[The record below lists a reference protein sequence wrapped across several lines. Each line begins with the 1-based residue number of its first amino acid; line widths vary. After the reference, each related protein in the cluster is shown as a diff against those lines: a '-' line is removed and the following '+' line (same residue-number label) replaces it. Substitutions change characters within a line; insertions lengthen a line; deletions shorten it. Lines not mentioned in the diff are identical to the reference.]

1 MNVARKSLFN
11 KICAMLV
18 VIALTISDF
27 LFVGQAAVSVAVDT
41 IRTNSSNVD
50 FTVYFLD
57 ANNEKTEKLEKNID
71 KGEEY
76 LYVDISVKNE
86 GYFNGTLTIDNN
98 NFNIKNEVLSEYV
111 ADISSNVVKL
121 NQINAGSNV
130 TLKFA
135 IEPINATSITRE
147 MLNSNTKVNLNGQY
161 VNSKNVE
168 KDKYVDISGTA
179 VVSIN
184 WKSSENTEV
193 ELNSSLLTNAVYTTE
208 NESNRVVQILVNSK
222 ITNNN
227 YPVKNTNIVLSVPQN
242 VKNVTVHSRNNNA
255 TNSSVKFSDANYTYN
270 KEENKLTI
278 TVANEN
284 ENNISW
290 AKNVQDSFV
299 VTYILDKEE
308 NILNSEI
315 SVLDEINT
323 YDDKTLSS
331 NMTVHIDKEIDG
343 IVSFDLSSTEDS
355 IYKGRIYT
363 GEERNYVTT
372 SKIYVDYLGANNIYL
387 NEDASTFVSSETKM
401 VSNIVYKEIKIN
413 KNEFLTLFGNDGKIA
428 IKDNNGV
435 TVSCIDSKTEADQ
448 DGNIIVKLPEGTTNV
463 AIETSKPIAIGT
475 LNIENTKSIL
485 ASGYSRETVTELT
498 AIENSVNGNYDG
510 KTNISL
516 NNRIELKNTSSKAEF
531 NVSVNTLSSIEEN
544 KDVKIT
550 AVLLNNDES
559 KDLYQNPALKIKLPK
574 QVKAINNAKFQ
585 MLYANG
591 LELANGNISDEN
603 GNKVINI
610 ELTGT
615 QTTYNTETLE
625 GTTIIIYAD
634 LEVDKLATT
643 SDEEIVMN
651 YTNEIATSFQDDGEQ
666 KSPVKIVAVQGVIT
680 TNDIKSLDV
689 ETAGKN
695 ESKEVLFD
703 IASEEKDLTVDIST
717 INNEDTAI
725 ENVEIL
731 GTFPTN
737 ANLGIKLTNGIN
749 ITSNTPSAKVYYSN
763 KENATKDLN
772 DSSNNWTLDGNLE
785 TAKSYLIKIDN
796 MEIGE
801 QFAANY
807 TIKVP
812 ANLNYNLN
820 ASEGYTVDYTKFL
833 NTDLKTA
840 KATTLNLTTGTGA
853 EVKAELKAY
862 KGGKELTNNE
872 NVYNGDII
880 KYEVKVKNVGTEPAK
895 NVNLALQ
902 IPENTTAVKYVRGT
916 DNIVQ
921 TKEVL
926 YSTYDYFEKI
936 ETANNKINFS
946 AELLQ
951 VDEEK
956 SFTIDVLVGDN
967 AINTILTAKAGV
979 NYIGNA
985 NSANEASIETNTI
998 SNSVTRAEVTLN
1010 MIMTARFEELVRSG
1024 KKYPFHLKVKN
1035 TSGKSLSNVK
1045 ITINPNEF
1053 YKLEKIFYG
1062 NEVIDFEH
1070 NTFYISNLDIDELK
1084 EYEIDVLAEGEKGIA
1099 TISAQAND
1107 LYYSNEVSD
1116 NIKSTNVAVSLT
1128 ANNEGETLKDDSQI
1142 LYNIKVT
1149 NTGTDVIDNFEVKL
1163 ELSNLL
1169 NVKKISANGNEIQF
1183 NQKVEYN
1190 EGEKPKQNIGIAYK
1204 EQLDAGESVDFLVET
1219 EINEDFLHSDDI
1231 NLTSIAQAKVKTLI
1245 ANSEE
1250 VNHILKANNYTSN
1263 TTESGKDNSGN
1274 NDNNQNNENPNENN
1288 ENGYVINNGTD
1299 TTNESNSKNTIS
1311 GTAWFDENADGKRD
1325 SNEKTLGGIK
1335 VTLLNLEDNTTA
1347 TATTTENGFYAIS
1360 NVANG
1365 KYVEIFEYD
1374 TDKYM
1379 LTKYHAEN
1387 VQDARNSDVENVT
1400 MNLNGENKKV
1410 ASTDT
1415 LTVNNSSL
1423 TNIDIGLMEAK
1434 IFDLSLSKSISK
1446 VSISNT
1452 NGTESKE
1459 YNSSELAKIEIK
1471 AKYLS
1476 GTTAVIEYKIKV
1488 TNNGEVAGYAR
1499 NIVDYKPADLNF
1511 NSKLNPDWYQ
1521 SGEYLYSTAL
1531 ANTKIEAGESKE
1543 LTLVLTKTM
1552 TENNTGLTNNTAEIA
1567 ESYNALGIEDRNS
1580 TSGNK
1585 QAKEDDLGQ
1594 ANIILSVSTGAAVSY
1609 ISLTLSIIAVIAV
1622 GAYII
1627 TKKILK
1633 ENVKI

>member
-1 MNVARKSLFN
+1 M
-11 KICAMLV
+11 
-18 VIALTISDF
+18 
-27 LFVGQAAVSVAVDT
+27 
-41 IRTNSSNVD
+41 
-50 FTVYFLD
+50 
-57 ANNEKTEKLEKNID
+57 
-71 KGEEY
+71 
-76 LYVDISVKNE
+76 
-86 GYFNGTLTIDNN
+86 
-98 NFNIKNEVLSEYV
+98 
-111 ADISSNVVKL
+111 
-121 NQINAGSNV
+121 
-130 TLKFA
+130 
-135 IEPINATSITRE
+135 
-147 MLNSNTKVNLNGQY
+147 
-161 VNSKNVE
+161 
-168 KDKYVDISGTA
+168 
-179 VVSIN
+179 
-184 WKSSENTEV
+184 
-193 ELNSSLLTNAVYTTE
+193 
-208 NESNRVVQILVNSK
+208 
-222 ITNNN
+222 
-227 YPVKNTNIVLSVPQN
+227 
-242 VKNVTVHSRNNNA
+242 
-255 TNSSVKFSDANYTYN
+255 
-270 KEENKLTI
+270 
-278 TVANEN
+278 
-284 ENNISW
+284 
-290 AKNVQDSFV
+290 
-299 VTYILDKEE
+299 
-308 NILNSEI
+308 
-315 SVLDEINT
+315 
-323 YDDKTLSS
+323 
-331 NMTVHIDKEIDG
+331 
-343 IVSFDLSSTEDS
+343 
-355 IYKGRIYT
+355 
-363 GEERNYVTT
+363 
-372 SKIYVDYLGANNIYL
+372 
-387 NEDASTFVSSETKM
+387 
-401 VSNIVYKEIKIN
+401 
-413 KNEFLTLFGNDGKIA
+413 
-428 IKDNNGV
+428 
-435 TVSCIDSKTEADQ
+435 
-448 DGNIIVKLPEGTTNV
+448 
-463 AIETSKPIAIGT
+463 
-475 LNIENTKSIL
+475 
-485 ASGYSRETVTELT
+485 
-498 AIENSVNGNYDG
+498 
-510 KTNISL
+510 
-516 NNRIELKNTSSKAEF
+516 
-531 NVSVNTLSSIEEN
+531 
-544 KDVKIT
+544 
-550 AVLLNNDES
+550 
-559 KDLYQNPALKIKLPK
+559 
-574 QVKAINNAKFQ
+574 
-585 MLYANG
+585 
-591 LELANGNISDEN
+591 
-603 GNKVINI
+603 
-610 ELTGT
+610 
-615 QTTYNTETLE
+615 
-625 GTTIIIYAD
+625 
-634 LEVDKLATT
+634 
-643 SDEEIVMN
+643 
-651 YTNEIATSFQDDGEQ
+651 
-666 KSPVKIVAVQGVIT
+666 
-680 TNDIKSLDV
+680 
-689 ETAGKN
+689 
-695 ESKEVLFD
+695 
-703 IASEEKDLTVDIST
+703 
-717 INNEDTAI
+717 
-725 ENVEIL
+725 
-731 GTFPTN
+731 
-737 ANLGIKLTNGIN
+737 
-749 ITSNTPSAKVYYSN
+749 
-763 KENATKDLN
+763 
-772 DSSNNWTLDGNLE
+772 
-785 TAKSYLIKIDN
+785 
-796 MEIGE
+796 
-801 QFAANY
+801 
-807 TIKVP
+807 
-812 ANLNYNLN
+812 
-820 ASEGYTVDYTKFL
+820 
-833 NTDLKTA
+833 
-840 KATTLNLTTGTGA
+840 
-853 EVKAELKAY
+853 
-862 KGGKELTNNE
+862 
-872 NVYNGDII
+872 
-880 KYEVKVKNVGTEPAK
+880 
-895 NVNLALQ
+895 
-902 IPENTTAVKYVRGT
+902 
-916 DNIVQ
+916 
-921 TKEVL
+921 
-926 YSTYDYFEKI
+926 
-936 ETANNKINFS
+936 
-946 AELLQ
+946 
-951 VDEEK
+951 
-956 SFTIDVLVGDN
+956 VGDN

>member
-50 FTVYFLD
+50 FSVYFLD
-57 ANNEKTEKLEKNID
+57 ANNEKTEKLEENID

-130 TLKFA
+130 TLKLA

-284 ENNISW
+284 ESNISW

-299 VTYILDKEE
+299 ITYILDKEE

-343 IVSFDLSSTEDS
+343 IVSFDLSSTENS

-387 NEDASTFVSSETKM
+387 TEDASTFVSSETKM
-401 VSNIVYKEIKIN
+401 ASNIVYKQLKIN
-413 KNEFLTLFGNDGKIA
+413 KNEFLTLFGNDGKLT

-435 TVSCIDSKTEADQ
+435 TVSYIDSKTEADQ
-448 DGNIIVKLPEGTTNV
+448 DGNIIVKFSEGTTNV

-516 NNRIELKNTSSKAEF
+516 NNRIDLKNTSSKSEF

-559 KDLYQNPALKIKLPK
+559 KDLYQNPTLKIKFPR
-574 QVKAINNAKFQ
+574 QVKAIKNLRLQ

-591 LELANGNISDEN
+591 LQEPTSVNESEEN
-603 GNKVINI
+603 GNKVITI

-651 YTNEIATSFQDDGEQ
+651 YTNEIATSFQDNGEQ
-666 KSPVKIVAVQGVIT
+666 KAPVKIVAAQGVIT

-695 ESKEVLFD
+695 ETKEVLFD

-772 DSSNNWTLDGNLE
+772 DSSNNWTLDGNIE

-820 ASEGYTVDYTKFL
+820 ASEGYAVDYTKFL
-833 NTDLKTA
+833 TTDLKTA

-853 EVKAELKAY
+853 EVKVELKAY

-895 NVNLALQ
+895 NVNLSLQ
-902 IPENTTAVKYVRGT
+902 IPENTTAVEYVKRT
-916 DNIVQ
+916 TEEKLN
-921 TKEVL
+921 
-926 YSTYDYFEKI
+926 DYFKLLETTTNKI
-936 ETANNKINFS
+936 ETLEI
-946 AELLQ
+946 
-951 VDEEK
+951 DEER
-956 SFTIDVLVGDN
+956 TYTYNVLVGDST
-967 AINTILTAKAGV
+967 INTTMLAKAEAE
-979 NYIGNA
+979 YIGKA
-985 NSANEASIETNTI
+985 NSENATKVESNSI
-998 SNSVTRAEVTLN
+998 SNNVSKADVTLN
-1010 MIMTARFEELVRSG
+1010 MVMTIRGVEDIHTG
-1024 KKYPFHLKVKN
+1024 KDYPYTLNLKN
-1035 TSGKSLSNVK
+1035 TSGKKLENVQVK
-1045 ITINPNEF
+1045 INTNSYEVARILLNGQKVEF
-1053 YKLEKIFYG
+1053 D
-1062 NEVIDFEH
+1062 N
-1070 NTFYISNLDIDELK
+1070 NTFYISSLDANETIA
-1084 EYEIDVLAEGEKGIA
+1084 YEIDVVAKEANEKA
-1099 TISAQAND
+1099 TISATVND
-1107 LYYSNEVSD
+1107 LYTSNEILE
-1116 NIKSTNVAVSLT
+1116 NIKATSISVSMT
-1128 ANNEGETLKDDSQI
+1128 ANNEGKTITSNDSS
-1142 LYNIKVT
+1142 LYIIKVT
-1149 NTGTDVIDNFEVKL
+1149 NNGTDSINSFDLIQKL
-1163 ELSNLL
+1163 SKYMD
-1169 NVKKISANGNEIQF
+1169 VKKVYTNGNEIRF
-1183 NQKVEYN
+1183 NKIKATNNTENTEESDEYI
-1190 EGEKPKQNIGIAYK
+1190 IGMYYEEPLK
-1204 EQLDAGESVDFLVET
+1204 AGDSIEFFVET
-1219 EINEDFLHSDDI
+1219 QPKNTYIREEDI
-1231 NLTSIAQAKVKTLI
+1231 QLTSTAQAKIKGLI
-1245 ANSEE
+1245 ATSEE
-1250 VNHILKANNYTSN
+1250 VNHVLKANAEKSTDNSENTESNNSNNNSSTDNSPNYVIVDDTSN
-1263 TTESGKDNSGN
+1263 KEKTETEQKH
-1274 NDNNQNNENPNENN
+1274 
-1288 ENGYVINNGTD
+1288 
-1299 TTNESNSKNTIS
+1299 TIS

-1325 SNEKTLGGIK
+1325 SNEKLLGGIK

-1347 TATTTENGFYAIS
+1347 TATTSENGFYSIS

-1387 VQDARNSDVENVT
+1387 VQNTRNSDVENVT
-1400 MNLNGENKKV
+1400 MNLNGESKKV

-1415 LTVNNSSL
+1415 LTVNNASL

-1446 VSISNT
+1446 VSINNT
-1452 NGTESKE
+1452 NGTDSKE

-1499 NIVDYKPADLNF
+1499 NIVDYKPADLTF

-1594 ANIILSVSTGAAVSY
+1594 ANIIISVSTGAAVSY
-1609 ISLTLSIIAVIAV
+1609 ISLTLSIIAIIAV

>member
-27 LFVGQAAVSVAVDT
+27 LFVGQAAVSIAVDT

-50 FTVYFLD
+50 FSAYFLD
-57 ANNEKTEKLEKNID
+57 SNNEKTGKLDENID

-98 NFNIKNEVLSEYV
+98 NFNIKNEVLSDYV
-111 ADISSNVVKL
+111 AEISSNVVKL

-135 IEPINATSITRE
+135 IEPINAASITSE

-208 NESNRVVQILVNSK
+208 NEQNRVVQILVNSK

-227 YPVKNTNIVLSVPQN
+227 YPVKNTNIILSVPQN

-278 TVANEN
+278 TVANED
-284 ENNISW
+284 ESNISW

-308 NILNSEI
+308 NIQNSEI
-315 SVLDEINT
+315 SILDEINT
-323 YDDKTLSS
+323 YDDKNLSS
-331 NMTVHIDKEIDG
+331 NMNVRIDKEIDG
-343 IVSFDLSSTEDS
+343 RVSFDLNSTENS

-363 GEERNYVTT
+363 GEERNYVTI
-372 SKIYVDYLGANNIYL
+372 SKIYVDYLGANSIYL

-401 VSNIVYKEIKIN
+401 ASNIVYKQLKIN
-413 KNEFLTLFGNDGKIA
+413 KNEFLALFGNKGRIT

-435 TVSCIDSKTEADQ
+435 TVSEINSNSETDPN
-448 DGNIIVKLPEGTTNV
+448 GNIIVNLPEGTTNL

-498 AIENSVNGNYDG
+498 AIENSINGNYDG
-510 KTNISL
+510 KTNASL
-516 NNRIELKNTSSKAEF
+516 NNRIELKNTSSKSEF

-559 KDLYQNPALKIKLPK
+559 KDLYQNPTLKIRFPK
-574 QVKAINNAKFQ
+574 QVTAINNAKFQ

-591 LELANGNISDEN
+591 LKLANVNISDEN

-643 SDEEIVMN
+643 SDEEFVMN
-651 YTNEIATSFQDDGEQ
+651 YTNEIATSFQDNGEQ

-680 TNDIKSLDV
+680 TNDIKSLNV

-695 ESKEVLFD
+695 ETKDVLFD

-737 ANLGIKLTNGIN
+737 ANLGVKLTNGIN
-749 ITSNTPSAKVYYSN
+749 ITSNTPSAKIYYSN

-772 DSSNNWTLDGNLE
+772 DSSNNWTLNGNLD
-785 TAKSYLIKIDN
+785 TVKSYLIKIDS
-796 MEIGE
+796 MEVGE
-801 QFAANY
+801 QFNANY

-820 ASEGYTVDYTKFL
+820 SSEGYTVDYTKFL

-880 KYEVKVKNVGTEPAK
+880 TYEIKVKNVGTEPAK
-895 NVNLALQ
+895 NVNLSLQ
-902 IPENTTAVKYVRGT
+902 IPENTTVVEYRKRT
-916 DNIVQ
+916 NEDKLN
-921 TKEVL
+921 
-926 YSTYDYFEKI
+926 DYFRI
-936 ETANNKINFS
+936 LETNNNKIS
-946 AELLQ
+946 SLIESLGI
-951 VDEEK
+951 DEER
-956 SFTIDVLVGDN
+956 TIPYDVLVGDSTV
-967 AINTILTAKAGV
+967 NTTIIAKAEAE
-979 NYIGNA
+979 YIGKA
-985 NSANEASIETNTI
+985 NSENTTKAE
-998 SNSVTRAEVTLN
+998 SNSVSNNVVKADVTLN
-1010 MIMTARFEELVRSG
+1010 MVMTARGMDYIRTG
-1024 KKYPFHLKVKN
+1024 IDYPYTLNIKN
-1035 TSGKSLSNVK
+1035 TSGRRLTNVPVRVNVDNYEIARVLLNGQK
-1045 ITINPNEF
+1045 VEF
-1053 YKLEKIFYG
+1053 D
-1062 NEVIDFEH
+1062 N
-1070 NTFYISNLDIDELK
+1070 NTFNISNLEIDETK
-1084 EYEIDVLAEGEKGIA
+1084 VYEIDVVTKGTHGNA
-1099 TISAQAND
+1099 SISATVND
-1107 LYYSNEVSD
+1107 IYSSNEILEKIKATSVS
-1116 NIKSTNVAVSLT
+1116 VSMT
-1128 ANNEGETLKDDSQI
+1128 ANNEGETIKSTDPI

-1149 NTGTDVIDNFEVKL
+1149 NNGTDSINYVDVIQS
-1163 ELSNLL
+1163 LSKCID
-1169 NVKKISANGNEIQF
+1169 VKKVSTNGNEVEF
-1183 NQKVEYN
+1183 NRVKATSAENSEESEDYSI
-1190 EGEKPKQNIGIAYK
+1190 EIIYK
-1204 EQLDAGESVDFLVET
+1204 EPLDVGESAEFLVET
-1219 EINEDFLHSDDI
+1219 QTEDNYISENDI
-1231 NLTSIAQAKVKTLI
+1231 QLTSVAQAKVRSLVAK
-1245 ANSEE
+1245 SEE
-1250 VNHILKANNYTSN
+1250 VNHVMQANSEKNTNNSDDIGNQDSN
-1263 TTESGKDNSGN
+1263 NNSGTDSN
-1274 NDNNQNNENPNENN
+1274 NPNYVINGGKENN
-1288 ENGYVINNGTD
+1288 ENARS
-1299 TTNESNSKNTIS
+1299 EQKHTIS

-1335 VTLLNLEDNTTA
+1335 VTLLNLEDNTT
-1347 TATTTENGFYAIS
+1347 TSATTSENGFYSIA
-1360 NVANG
+1360 NVTNG

-1446 VSISNT
+1446 VSISNA

-1580 TSGNK
+1580 SSGNK

-1622 GAYII
+1622 GAYIV

-1633 ENVKI
+1633 ENVEI

>member
-50 FTVYFLD
+50 FSVYFLD
-57 ANNEKTEKLEKNID
+57 TNNEKTEKLEENID

-76 LYVDISVKNE
+76 LYVDISIKNE

-121 NQINAGSNV
+121 NQINAGSTV

-284 ENNISW
+284 ESNISW

-299 VTYILDKEE
+299 ITYILDKEE

-323 YDDKTLSS
+323 YDDKTLTS

-343 IVSFDLSSTEDS
+343 IVSFDLSSTENS

-401 VSNIVYKEIKIN
+401 VSNIVYKELKIS
-413 KNEFLTLFGNDGKIA
+413 KNEFLTLFGNDGKIT

-435 TVSCIDSKTEADQ
+435 TVSYIDSKTEADQ
-448 DGNIIVKLPEGTTNV
+448 DGNIIVKFSEGTTNV

-498 AIENSVNGNYDG
+498 AIEDSINGNYDG
-510 KTNISL
+510 KTNTSL
-516 NNRIELKNTSSKAEF
+516 NNRIELKNTSSKSEF
-531 NVSVNTLSSIEEN
+531 NVNVNTLSSIEEN

-559 KDLYQNPALKIKLPK
+559 KDLYQNPTLKITFPK
-574 QVKAINNAKFQ
+574 QVKAINNLRFQ

-591 LELANGNISDEN
+591 LESTSVNVSEEN

-610 ELTGT
+610 ELAGT
-615 QTTYNTETLE
+615 QTAYNTETLE
-625 GTTIIIYAD
+625 GTTVIIYAD

-651 YTNEIATSFQDDGEQ
+651 YTNEIATSFQDNGEQ

-772 DSSNNWTLDGNLE
+772 DSSNNWTLDANLE

-853 EVKAELKAY
+853 EVKVELKAY

-872 NVYNGDII
+872 NIYNGDII

-895 NVNLALQ
+895 NVNLSLQ
-902 IPENTTAVKYVRGT
+902 IPENTTAVEYVKRT
-916 DNIVQ
+916 TEEKLN
-921 TKEVL
+921 
-926 YSTYDYFEKI
+926 DYFKLLETTTNKI
-936 ETANNKINFS
+936 ETLEI
-946 AELLQ
+946 
-951 VDEEK
+951 DEER
-956 SFTIDVLVGDN
+956 TYTYNVLVGDST
-967 AINTILTAKAGV
+967 INTTMLAKAEAE
-979 NYIGNA
+979 YIGKA
-985 NSANEASIETNTI
+985 NSENATKVE
-998 SNSVTRAEVTLN
+998 SNSVSNNVVKADVTLN
-1010 MIMTARFEELVRSG
+1010 MIMASRGMSYIRKGTD
-1024 KKYPFHLKVKN
+1024 YPYNLNIKN
-1035 TSGKSLSNVK
+1035 TSGK
-1045 ITINPNEF
+1045 
-1053 YKLEKIFYG
+1053 KLENVPVKV
-1062 NEVIDFEH
+1062 NIDNYEIVRVLLNGQKVEFNN
-1070 NTFYISNLDIDELK
+1070 NTFYIPSLDADETK
-1084 EYEIDVLAEGEKGIA
+1084 TYEIDVVANGTNGNA
-1099 TISAQAND
+1099 TISAVIND
-1107 LYYSNEVSD
+1107 LYFSNEILE
-1116 NIKSTNVAVSLT
+1116 NIKSTSVSVSMT
-1128 ANNEGETLKDDSQI
+1128 ANNEGETIKSTDPIS
-1142 LYNIKVT
+1142 YNIKVT
-1149 NTGTDVIDNFEVKL
+1149 NNGTDNINYLDVKQ
-1163 ELSNLL
+1163 NLL
-1169 NVKKISANGNEIQF
+1169 KCLDVKRVSANGKEIEFNRGNAIDNNEDNEENDEYSIEMVY
-1183 NQKVEYN
+1183 VEPLN
-1190 EGEKPKQNIGIAYK
+1190 VG
-1204 EQLDAGESVDFLVET
+1204 DSVEFLVET
-1219 EINEDFLHSDDI
+1219 QTEDNYISTE
-1231 NLTSIAQAKVKTLI
+1231 NTQLTSIAQAKVRSLVV
-1245 ANSEE
+1245 NSEE
-1250 VNHILKANNYTSN
+1250 VNHVMQANSEKN
-1263 TTESGKDNSGN
+1263 TENTENTENNNGGNSSTN
-1274 NDNNQNNENPNENN
+1274 NNPN
-1288 ENGYVINNGTD
+1288 YVIAD
-1299 TTNESNSKNTIS
+1299 DIESKEKAEAEQKNTIS

-1325 SNEKTLGGIK
+1325 SNEKLLGGIK

-1347 TATTTENGFYAIS
+1347 TATTTENGFYSIS

-1400 MNLNGENKKV
+1400 MNLNGESKKV

-1415 LTVNNSSL
+1415 LTVNNASL

-1446 VSISNT
+1446 VSINNA
-1452 NGTESKE
+1452 NGTDSKE

-1499 NIVDYKPADLNF
+1499 NIVDYKPADLTF

-1567 ESYNALGIEDRNS
+1567 ESYNTMGIEDRNS
-1580 TSGNK
+1580 SSGNK

-1594 ANIILSVSTGAAVSY
+1594 ANIIISVSTGAAVSY

-1633 ENVKI
+1633 ENVEI

>member
-27 LFVGQAAVSVAVDT
+27 LFVGQTAVSIAVDT

-50 FTVYFLD
+50 FSAYFLD
-57 ANNEKTEKLEKNID
+57 SNNEKTEKLDENID

-111 ADISSNVVKL
+111 AEISSNVVKL

-130 TLKFA
+130 TLKLA
-135 IEPINATSITRE
+135 IEPINATSITSE

-179 VVSIN
+179 AVSIN
-184 WKSSENTEV
+184 WKSSENTKV

-208 NESNRVVQILVNSK
+208 TEQNRVVQILVNSK

-255 TNSSVKFSDANYTYN
+255 TNSSVIFSDANYTYN

-278 TVANEN
+278 TVANED
-284 ENNISW
+284 ESNISW

-323 YDDKTLSS
+323 YDDKNLSS
-331 NMTVHIDKEIDG
+331 NMNVRIDKEIDG
-343 IVSFDLSSTEDS
+343 RVSFDLISTENS

-372 SKIYVDYLGANNIYL
+372 SKIYVDYLGANSIYL
-387 NEDASTFVSSETKM
+387 NEDASTFVSEETKM
-401 VSNIVYKEIKIN
+401 VSNIVYKQLKIN
-413 KNEFLTLFGNDGKIA
+413 KNEFLTLFGNDGYI
-428 IKDNNGV
+428 IVKDNDGV
-435 TVSCIDSKTEADQ
+435 IVSRIDTKSETDSN
-448 DGNIIVKLPEGTTNV
+448 GNIIVNLLEGKTSLS
-463 AIETSKPIAIGT
+463 IETSKPIAIGT

-485 ASGYSRETVTELT
+485 SSGYSRETVAELT
-498 AIENSVNGNYDG
+498 AIEDSINGNYDG
-510 KTNISL
+510 KTNSTL
-516 NNRIELKNTSSKAEF
+516 NNRIELKNTSSKSEF

-559 KDLYQNPALKIKLPK
+559 KDLYQNPTLKIRFPK
-574 QVKAINNAKFQ
+574 QVTAINNAKFQ

-603 GNKVINI
+603 GSKVINI

-643 SDEEIVMN
+643 SDEEFVMN
-651 YTNEIATSFQDDGEQ
+651 YTNEIATSFQDNGEQ
-666 KSPVKIVAVQGVIT
+666 KSPAKIVAVQGVIT

-717 INNEDTAI
+717 INNEDTVI

-737 ANLGIKLTNGIN
+737 ANLGVKLTNGIN

-796 MEIGE
+796 MDVGDK
-801 QFAANY
+801 FTANY

-880 KYEVKVKNVGTEPAK
+880 KYEVKVKNVGTEPAR
-895 NVNLALQ
+895 NVNVSLQ
-902 IPENTTAVKYVRGT
+902 IPENTTAIKYVRGT

-926 YSTYDYFEKI
+926 YSTYDYFETI

-967 AINTILTAKAGV
+967 AINTTLTAKAGV

-1010 MIMTARFEELVRSG
+1010 MIMTARVEELVRSG

-1070 NTFYISNLDIDELK
+1070 NTFYISDLDIDELK

-1149 NTGTDVIDNFEVKL
+1149 NTGTDAINNFEVKQ

-1190 EGEKPKQNIGIAYK
+1190 EGEKPKQNIGMAYK

-1274 NDNNQNNENPNENN
+1274 NDINQNNENPNENN

-1365 KYVEIFEYD
+1365 KYVEIFEYE

-1379 LTKYHAEN
+1379 LTKYHADN
-1387 VQDARNSDVENVT
+1387 VQDTRNSDVENVT

-1580 TSGNK
+1580 SSGNK

-1633 ENVKI
+1633 ENVEI

>member
-50 FTVYFLD
+50 FSVYFLD
-57 ANNEKTEKLEKNID
+57 TNNEKTEKLEENID

-121 NQINAGSNV
+121 NQINAGSTV

-184 WKSSENTEV
+184 WKSSQNTEV
-193 ELNSSLLTNAVYTTE
+193 ELNSFLLTNAVYTTE

-284 ENNISW
+284 ESNISW

-299 VTYILDKEE
+299 ITYILDKEE

-323 YDDKTLSS
+323 YDDKTLTS

-343 IVSFDLSSTEDS
+343 IVSFDLSSTENS

-401 VSNIVYKEIKIN
+401 VSNIVYKQLKIN
-413 KNEFLTLFGNDGKIA
+413 KNEFLTLFGNDGRIT

-435 TVSCIDSKTEADQ
+435 TVSYIDSKTEADQ
-448 DGNIIVKLPEGTTNV
+448 DGNIIVNLLEGKTGLS
-463 AIETSKPIAIGT
+463 IETSKPIAIGT

-498 AIENSVNGNYDG
+498 AIEDSINGNYDG
-510 KTNISL
+510 KTNTSL

-559 KDLYQNPALKIKLPK
+559 KDLYQNPTLKITLPK

-591 LELANGNISDEN
+591 LELANGNISEEN

-610 ELTGT
+610 ELAGT
-615 QTTYNTETLE
+615 QTTYNTGTLE

-651 YTNEIATSFQDDGEQ
+651 YTNEIATSFQDNGEQ

-772 DSSNNWTLDGNLE
+772 DSSNNWTLDG
-785 TAKSYLIKIDN
+785 I
-796 MEIGE
+796 
-801 QFAANY
+801 
-807 TIKVP
+807 
-812 ANLNYNLN
+812 
-820 ASEGYTVDYTKFL
+820 
-833 NTDLKTA
+833 
-840 KATTLNLTTGTGA
+840 
-853 EVKAELKAY
+853 
-862 KGGKELTNNE
+862 
-872 NVYNGDII
+872 
-880 KYEVKVKNVGTEPAK
+880 
-895 NVNLALQ
+895 
-902 IPENTTAVKYVRGT
+902 
-916 DNIVQ
+916 
-921 TKEVL
+921 
-926 YSTYDYFEKI
+926 
-936 ETANNKINFS
+936 
-946 AELLQ
+946 
-951 VDEEK
+951 
-956 SFTIDVLVGDN
+956 
-967 AINTILTAKAGV
+967 
-979 NYIGNA
+979 
-985 NSANEASIETNTI
+985 
-998 SNSVTRAEVTLN
+998 
-1010 MIMTARFEELVRSG
+1010 
-1024 KKYPFHLKVKN
+1024 
-1035 TSGKSLSNVK
+1035 
-1045 ITINPNEF
+1045 
-1053 YKLEKIFYG
+1053 
-1062 NEVIDFEH
+1062 
-1070 NTFYISNLDIDELK
+1070 
-1084 EYEIDVLAEGEKGIA
+1084 
-1099 TISAQAND
+1099 
-1107 LYYSNEVSD
+1107 
-1116 NIKSTNVAVSLT
+1116 
-1128 ANNEGETLKDDSQI
+1128 
-1142 LYNIKVT
+1142 
-1149 NTGTDVIDNFEVKL
+1149 
-1163 ELSNLL
+1163 
-1169 NVKKISANGNEIQF
+1169 
-1183 NQKVEYN
+1183 
-1190 EGEKPKQNIGIAYK
+1190 
-1204 EQLDAGESVDFLVET
+1204 
-1219 EINEDFLHSDDI
+1219 
-1231 NLTSIAQAKVKTLI
+1231 
-1245 ANSEE
+1245 
-1250 VNHILKANNYTSN
+1250 
-1263 TTESGKDNSGN
+1263 
-1274 NDNNQNNENPNENN
+1274 
-1288 ENGYVINNGTD
+1288 
-1299 TTNESNSKNTIS
+1299 
-1311 GTAWFDENADGKRD
+1311 
-1325 SNEKTLGGIK
+1325 
-1335 VTLLNLEDNTTA
+1335 
-1347 TATTTENGFYAIS
+1347 
-1360 NVANG
+1360 
-1365 KYVEIFEYD
+1365 
-1374 TDKYM
+1374 
-1379 LTKYHAEN
+1379 
-1387 VQDARNSDVENVT
+1387 
-1400 MNLNGENKKV
+1400 
-1410 ASTDT
+1410 
-1415 LTVNNSSL
+1415 
-1423 TNIDIGLMEAK
+1423 
-1434 IFDLSLSKSISK
+1434 
-1446 VSISNT
+1446 
-1452 NGTESKE
+1452 
-1459 YNSSELAKIEIK
+1459 
-1471 AKYLS
+1471 
-1476 GTTAVIEYKIKV
+1476 
-1488 TNNGEVAGYAR
+1488 
-1499 NIVDYKPADLNF
+1499 
-1511 NSKLNPDWYQ
+1511 
-1521 SGEYLYSTAL
+1521 
-1531 ANTKIEAGESKE
+1531 
-1543 LTLVLTKTM
+1543 
-1552 TENNTGLTNNTAEIA
+1552 
-1567 ESYNALGIEDRNS
+1567 
-1580 TSGNK
+1580 
-1585 QAKEDDLGQ
+1585 
-1594 ANIILSVSTGAAVSY
+1594 
-1609 ISLTLSIIAVIAV
+1609 
-1622 GAYII
+1622 
-1627 TKKILK
+1627 
-1633 ENVKI
+1633 

>member
-27 LFVGQAAVSVAVDT
+27 LFVGQTAVSIAVDT

-50 FTVYFLD
+50 FSVYFLD
-57 ANNEKTEKLEKNID
+57 SNNEKTEKLEENID

-111 ADISSNVVKL
+111 AEISSNVVKL

-135 IEPINATSITRE
+135 IEPIDATSITSE

-208 NESNRVVQILVNSK
+208 NETNRVVQILVNSK

-284 ENNISW
+284 ESNISW

-308 NILNSEI
+308 NVLNSEI

-323 YDDKTLSS
+323 YDDKKLSS
-331 NMTVHIDKEIDG
+331 DMIVHIDKEIDG
-343 IVSFDLSSTEDS
+343 IVSFDLNSTESS
-355 IYKGRIYT
+355 IYKGKIYT

-401 VSNIVYKEIKIN
+401 ASNIVYKQLKIN
-413 KNEFLTLFGNDGKIA
+413 KNEFLTLFGNDGKIT

-435 TVSCIDSKTEADQ
+435 TVLNIDSKTEADQ
-448 DGNIIVKLPEGTTNV
+448 DGNIIVNLSEGTTNL
-463 AIETSKPIAIGT
+463 AMETSKPIAIGT

-498 AIENSVNGNYDG
+498 NIEDSINGNYDG
-510 KTNISL
+510 KTNTSL
-516 NNRIELKNTSSKAEF
+516 NNRIELKNTSSKSEF

-550 AVLLNNDES
+550 TILLNNDES
-559 KDLYQNPALKIKLPK
+559 KDLYQNPTLKITFPK
-574 QVKAINNAKFQ
+574 QVKAINKADFK
-585 MLYANG
+585 MLYDNG
-591 LELANGNISDEN
+591 LELANGNVSEEN
-603 GNKVINI
+603 GNKVINL
-610 ELTGT
+610 ELAGT

-651 YTNEIATSFQDDGEQ
+651 YTNEIATSFQDNGEQ
-666 KSPVKIVAVQGVIT
+666 KSPVKIVAEQGVIT

-703 IASEEKDLTVDIST
+703 IASQEKDLTVDIST

-737 ANLGIKLTNGIN
+737 SNLGIKLTNGIN
-749 ITSNTPSAKVYYSN
+749 ITSNTSSAKVYYSN

-785 TAKSYLIKIDN
+785 TAKSYFIKIDN

-801 QFAANY
+801 QFSANY

-902 IPENTTAVKYVRGT
+902 IPENTTAVDYVKRT
-916 DNIVQ
+916 NEE
-921 TKEVL
+921 KL
-926 YSTYDYFEKI
+926 NDYFMKRETTNTLI
-936 ETANNKINFS
+936 ESLGI
-946 AELLQ
+946 
-951 VDEEK
+951 DEER
-956 SFTIDVLVGDN
+956 TIPYDVLVGDSTV
-967 AINTILTAKAGV
+967 NTTLQAKAEV
-979 NYIGNA
+979 EYIGKA
-985 NSANEASIETNTI
+985 NSENTTRAE
-998 SNSVTRAEVTLN
+998 SNSVSNNVVKADVTLN
-1010 MIMTARFEELVRSG
+1010 MVMTIRGVEDIQTG
-1024 KKYPFHLKVKN
+1024 KDYPYTLNVKN
-1035 TSGKSLSNVK
+1035 TSGRKLENVQVK
-1045 ITINPNEF
+1045 INTNSF
-1053 YKLEKIFYG
+1053 
-1062 NEVIDFEH
+1062 EVVRVILNNQNLKFDN
-1070 NTFYISNLDIDELK
+1070 NTFYIPSLDVDETK
-1084 EYEIDVLAEGEKGIA
+1084 AYEIDVVAKEANEKA
-1099 TISAQAND
+1099 TISATVND
-1107 LYYSNEVSD
+1107 LYTSNEILE
-1116 NIKSTNVAVSLT
+1116 NIKATSISVSMT
-1128 ANNEGETLKDDSQI
+1128 ANNEGKTITSNDSS
-1142 LYNIKVT
+1142 LYIIKVT
-1149 NTGTDVIDNFEVKL
+1149 NNGTDSINSFDLIQKL
-1163 ELSNLL
+1163 SKYMD
-1169 NVKKISANGNEIQF
+1169 VKKVYTNGNEIRF
-1183 NQKVEYN
+1183 NKIKATNNTENTEESDEYI
-1190 EGEKPKQNIGIAYK
+1190 IGMYYE
-1204 EQLDAGESVDFLVET
+1204 EQLKAGDSIEFFVET
-1219 EINEDFLHSDDI
+1219 QPKNTYIREEDI
-1231 NLTSIAQAKVKTLI
+1231 QLTSTAQAKIKGLI
-1245 ANSEE
+1245 ATSEE
-1250 VNHILKANNYTSN
+1250 VNHVLKANAEKSTDNSENTESNNSNNNSSTDNSPNYVIVDDTSN
-1263 TTESGKDNSGN
+1263 KEKNETEQKH
-1274 NDNNQNNENPNENN
+1274 
-1288 ENGYVINNGTD
+1288 
-1299 TTNESNSKNTIS
+1299 TIS

-1325 SNEKTLGGIK
+1325 SNEKLLSGIK

-1347 TATTTENGFYAIS
+1347 TATTSENGFYSIS
-1360 NVANG
+1360 DVSNG
-1365 KYVEIFEYD
+1365 KYVEMFEYD

-1400 MNLNGENKKV
+1400 MNLNGESKKV

-1499 NIVDYKPADLNF
+1499 NIVDYKPADLSF

-1543 LTLVLTKTM
+1543 LTLILTKTM

-1594 ANIILSVSTGAAVSY
+1594 ANIIISVSTGAAVSY

-1622 GAYII
+1622 GAYIV
-1627 TKKILK
+1627 TRKILK
-1633 ENVKI
+1633 ENVEI